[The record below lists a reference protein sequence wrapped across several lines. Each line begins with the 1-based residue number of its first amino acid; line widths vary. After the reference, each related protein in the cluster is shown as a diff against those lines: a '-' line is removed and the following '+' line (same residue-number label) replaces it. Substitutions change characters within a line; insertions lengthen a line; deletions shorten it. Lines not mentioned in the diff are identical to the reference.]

1 MKKNKTPLKRPA
13 SGRRRMDSPRVALA
27 VRGIPRIHAAL
38 REKYGCAPCMTTL
51 YAVLNGEK
59 ENEALVRTVAGLFP
73 DAILPAVAAKYGLP
87 VNLAALGVAENGGEG
102 KK

>member
-1 MKKNKTPLKRPA
+1 MKKNKTLKRPA
-13 SGRRRMDSPRVALA
+13 SGRRIMDSPRVALA

-59 ENEALVRTVAGLFP
+59 ENEALVRTVAGMFP
-73 DAILPAVAAKYGLP
+73 GAILPAVAARYGIP
-87 VNLAALGVAENGGEG
+87 VDLSALGAEEG
-102 KK
+102 KNAPR